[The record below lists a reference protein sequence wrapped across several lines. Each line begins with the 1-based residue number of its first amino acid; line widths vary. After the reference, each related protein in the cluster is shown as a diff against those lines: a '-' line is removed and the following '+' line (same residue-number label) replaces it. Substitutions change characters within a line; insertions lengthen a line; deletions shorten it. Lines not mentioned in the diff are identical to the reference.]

1 MPIRKFYTMEEFAA
15 ASDETR
21 AKHPATYGR
30 HEGSGWYGGETNDDT
45 ARLIRSGDPAAVERA
60 RGLLDKIFAELPATE
75 RADWTP
81 SPAGAYPIVP
91 EFLAGHPE
99 PMRARRI
106 DANASNPVRI
116 WACLTCS
123 AGVTQSTLRK
133 RGAAMM
139 ALLLKLAEIRP
150 VELWAVIFMDSPID
164 AHGEGV
170 IAIRLP
176 SDPLSEAHCAY
187 ALTSSGFTRGFGY
200 DYIRAHWKSS
210 GSWPREFKYSGNNR
224 KYLDALKLRLGGE
237 LHDLMI
243 EPAKASNERITTD
256 PAGWVNDQIRD
267 ILAAQENR

>member
-1 MPIRKFYTMEEFAA
+1 MPIRKFYTMEEFAT

-21 AKHPATYGR
+21 RNPDHAFKYAR
-30 HEGSGWYGGETNDDT
+30 IEGAGWYSGETNEDT
-45 ARLIRSGDPAAVERA
+45 ARLIRSGDLRSVERA
-60 RGLLDKIFAELPATE
+60 RGLLDKIFAELPPTE

-106 DANASNPVRI
+106 DANASNPVRL

-123 AGVTQSTLRK
+123 AGVKQDTLRK

-150 VELWAVIFMDSPID
+150 VELWAVVFMDSPID
-164 AHGEGV
+164 GEGV

-200 DYIRAHWKSS
+200 DYIRAHWRSS
-210 GSWPREFKYSGNNR
+210 GSWPHDFKYGGDNR
-224 KYLDALKLRLGGE
+224 KYLDALKIRLGGE
-237 LHDLMI
+237 PHDLMI
-243 EPAKASNERITTD
+243 EPAKMSNEKISTD
-256 PAGWVNDQIRD
+256 PVGWVNDQIRA